1 MPYAKTAVF
10 WFIGLLAVLVL
21 GFWRSYFSVIFGD
34 VHPTHH
40 AHSFAMVGWVLLLIH
55 QAWRIR
61 GRNLPAHRKVGQL
74 AWAFAPLVVITG
86 TWVTLHNAAGFDNPL
101 APPALSIHWLGWASV
116 IVFAILFAL
125 AMKHRK
131 NAQYHG
137 RYMISTA
144 LVFLIP
150 GLGRAVGQYLPKLG
164 IAAPSFFQM
173 LFVPLIISLAL
184 VAYEWRTDRVR
195 SPFIVFSMLWGLTL
209 LLWVLL
215 PELGFWQ
222 SFTIWVNALDV

>member
-61 GRNLPAHRKVGQL
+61 GKNLPAHRKVGQL
-74 AWAFAPLVVITG
+74 AWFFAPLVVITG
-86 TWVTLHNAAGFDNPL
+86 AWVTLHNAGGFDDPL
-101 APPALSIHWLGWASV
+101 RPGALSIHWLGWASV
-116 IVFAILFAL
+116 IVFGILFAL

-137 RYMISTA
+137 RYMIATA

-150 GLGRAVGQYLPKLG
+150 GLGRAVGQYLPKVG
-164 IAAPSFFQM
+164 IAPPSFFQM

-184 VAYEWRTDRVR
+184 IAYEWRKDRVR
-195 SPFIVFSMLWGLTL
+195 SPFIVFSVLWGLTL
-209 LLWVLL
+209 LLWVVL
-215 PELGFWQ
+215 PKIGLWQ
-222 SFTIWVNALDV
+222 QFTVWVNALGV